1 MKLQDESLM
10 HSLNSTED
18 GFCPRSEET
27 AVTGTPELVFG
38 ELTGCIESCF
48 PRTVLGIDFGV
59 SLQPSS
65 PVPLAISSHDV
76 DRVLLKARSPDS

>member
-38 ELTGCIESCF
+38 ELTSCIESCF
-48 PRTVLGIDFGV
+48 PRTVLGIDLMFL
-59 SLQPSS
+59 SNLHSQFYWPSA
-65 PVPLAISSHDV
+65 VMM
-76 DRVLLKARSPDS
+76 